1 MKKQRYMVYA
11 HNGKAIFGTLVV
23 AAASQDAA
31 INALKK
37 SIRFKVVLV
46 TDDFPLS
53 RIKPI
58 K

>member
-1 MKKQRYMVYA
+1 MVYA
-11 HNGKAIFGTLVV
+11 HNGTAIFDTLVV
-23 AAASQDAA
+23 SALSPDAA
-31 INALKK
+31 INALKR
-37 SIRFKVVLV
+37 SIRFRVVLV